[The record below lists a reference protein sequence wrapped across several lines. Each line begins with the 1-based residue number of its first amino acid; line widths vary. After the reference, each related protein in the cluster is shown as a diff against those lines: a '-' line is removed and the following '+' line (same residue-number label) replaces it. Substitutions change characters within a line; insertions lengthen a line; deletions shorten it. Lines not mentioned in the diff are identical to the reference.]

1 MDQNQVIKQ
10 KQENMDDDEN
20 NTIDDLKKVEE
31 DLVKLTSMIDQMR
44 GDLQQRN

>member
-44 GDLQQRN
+44 GDLQQ